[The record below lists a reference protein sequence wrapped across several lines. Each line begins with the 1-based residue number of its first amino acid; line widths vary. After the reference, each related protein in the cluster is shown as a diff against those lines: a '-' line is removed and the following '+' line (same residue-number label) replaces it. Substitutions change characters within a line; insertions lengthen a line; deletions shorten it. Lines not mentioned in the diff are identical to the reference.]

1 MSEAV
6 SDRQLVLALRAF
18 VRAAAPLLD
27 AMREAN
33 LLGLRDR
40 PLYRVPGMP
49 RRRGDRFLDWLARRR
64 MPGTARWAMLG
75 PDERTRWWMN
85 RFGVLTAL
93 LAAVPGL
100 GGALADRLPV
110 QDALGAA
117 GQGVLLCAIAGE
129 YGVTGEDDRVA
140 LLAEVLFGRRLDV
153 AGAAGREQTGTEP
166 NGAETD
172 RQAAELTTEL
182 AESRRKTGRVTVA
195 AIAGTLWRLG
205 RLLWSIPGEL
215 EKRPRGRFYHRL
227 LGMLPVVGMFA
238 DYLGERSALRRVRR
252 RGVRLLTAGRMPQ
265 PVR

>member
-1 MSEAV
+1 MPEAV

-27 AMREAN
+27 AMREAS

-64 MPGTARWAMLG
+64 MPGTARWAVLT
-75 PDERTRWWMN
+75 PEERTRWWMN

-129 YGVTGEDDRVA
+129 YGVTAEDDRVA
-140 LLAEVLFGRRLDV
+140 LLAEVLFGRRLDP
-153 AGAAGREQTGTEP
+153 ATLSGREQSAEP
-166 NGAETD
+166 TGAETD

-182 AESRRKTGRVTVA
+182 AESRQRTGRVTVA
-195 AIAGTLWRLG
+195 AVAGTLWRLG

-215 EKRPRGRFYHRL
+215 GKRPRGRFYHRWIGL
-227 LGMLPVVGMFA
+227 LPVVGMLA

-252 RGVRLLTAGRMPQ
+252 QGVRLLTAR
-265 PVR
+265 PVAQLAR